1 MAFSEGG
8 KSARCILAVYLLA
21 STFATPPTFV
31 SKQSLGVVGAM
42 YSHAESPTEPCVLS
56 GACARRTQGV
66 ELSGPLSTIATLHKR
81 RSRPLAPALCPH
93 AGQGASPCR
102 SCPYVDSLPADT
114 GGWQSQTSRGADQM
128 TQTLPSCRQLDQG
141 ESRGR
146 THRCCARSL
155 RRTLAEA
162 CSRVVGLSEGMG
174 SGGARRPAGAWLL
187 DVGPKLHMALGSRKS
202 ARCIRAS
209 RRGATGDGWERGR
222 SGLACLR
229 TKWQEPAQVWWTAW
243 LAFCRILMIACGPC
257 TAEEC

>member
-1 MAFSEGG
+1 MG
-8 KSARCILAVYLLA
+8 RR
-21 STFATPPTFV
+21 
-31 SKQSLGVVGAM
+31 
-42 YSHAESPTEPCVLS
+42 
-56 GACARRTQGV
+56 ACAF
-66 ELSGPLSTIATLHKR
+66 LSFTLERIASCFKKVLIS
-81 RSRPLAPALCPH
+81 RSFPAT
-93 AGQGASPCR
+93 GSIVCR
-102 SCPYVDSLPADT
+102 H
-114 GGWQSQTSRGADQM
+114 RGAGRVRQAEE
-128 TQTLPSCRQLDQG
+128 QTLPSCRQLDQG